1 MTESRIK
8 TSVVVSHGTHA
19 SSCGYCDSYGRS
31 IKFAFTAYLLTCQDY
46 QDLID
51 RGWRREN
58 NIGEENNN
66 IIITEGTYNPFDK
79 DDVSDVDNTDN
90 NKAKQQQ
97 SNKKPTKTFD
107 IIESIHES
115 EKIEGKHRFKIVLE
129 KSSFTKEKYQLYF
142 KYQTNVHD
150 DKEYEVSESGFRRF
164 LYEPSSKPNTP
175 GYGSFH
181 QCYYLDD
188 KLIAVAVLDILPS
201 CISSVYFFYDNDYS
215 AMQLGKYSAL
225 REIAMTL
232 ELYNEGLKDLQ
243 WYYMGYYIYSCQKMK
258 YKEQYKPSYLLDPV
272 TYEWYPIEKFTP
284 QFEKTKF
291 VTFSNIS
298 TSNTSL
304 KSMLDPRKVTDND
317 ISDLK
322 LFINGEIIPFRSSFI
337 KSTIIKNKLKNFYA
351 AVGRELA
358 IRMVNV
364 E

>member
-1 MTESRIK
+1 MRDCCCPQYTIRLDATKFQASKSQRKLISRFNRYI
-8 TSVVVSHGTHA
+8 
-19 SSCGYCDSYGRS
+19 
-31 IKFAFTAYLLTCQDY
+31 
-46 QDLID
+46 
-51 RGWRREN
+51 
-58 NIGEENNN
+58 
-66 IIITEGTYNPFDK
+66 EGTYNPFDK

-215 AMQLGKYSAL
+215 AMQLDQHLTKFINDINKDFPNLSNFQQTSYS
-225 REIAMTL
+225 
-232 ELYNEGLKDLQ
+232 N
-243 WYYMGYYIYSCQKMK
+243 YSCQP
-258 YKEQYKPSYLLDPV
+258 QSHFNSSIPNLFVASDV
-272 TYEWYPIEKFTP
+272 TKN
-284 QFEKTKF
+284 
-291 VTFSNIS
+291 S
-298 TSNTSL
+298 
-304 KSMLDPRKVTDND
+304 
-317 ISDLK
+317 K
-322 LFINGEIIPFRSSFI
+322 LIIPFI
-337 KSTIIKNKLKNFYA
+337 KVFPCLYMLSDFYPFLEPYRTLKNPIDNKILYKFLLPLTDLMVA
-351 AVGRELA
+351 ARASNIYSVHAIIIRVVRGQTPNKPPEFHELGDTGW
-358 IRMVNV
+358 NKKY
-364 E
+364 

>member
-1 MTESRIK
+1 MTESR
-8 TSVVVSHGTHA
+8 
-19 SSCGYCDSYGRS
+19 
-31 IKFAFTAYLLTCQDY
+31 
-46 QDLID
+46 
-51 RGWRREN
+51 
-58 NIGEENNN
+58 
-66 IIITEGTYNPFDK
+66 
-79 DDVSDVDNTDN
+79 
-90 NKAKQQQ
+90 
-97 SNKKPTKTFD
+97 
-107 IIESIHES
+107 
-115 EKIEGKHRFKIVLE
+115 
-129 KSSFTKEKYQLYF
+129 
-142 KYQTNVHD
+142 
-150 DKEYEVSESGFRRF
+150 
-164 LYEPSSKPNTP
+164 
-175 GYGSFH
+175 YGSFH

-272 TYEWYPIEKFTP
+272 IIGMLDPRK
-284 QFEKTKF
+284 
-291 VTFSNIS
+291 VTDNDI
-298 TSNTSL
+298 
-304 KSMLDPRKVTDND
+304 SMLDPRKVTDND

>member
-51 RGWRREN
+51 RGWRRSGDYVYKPN
-58 NIGEENNN
+58 MRDCCCPQYTIRLDATKFQASKSQRKLISRFNRYI
-66 IIITEGTYNPFDK
+66 EGTYNPFDK

-243 WYYMGYYIYSCQKMK
+243 WYYMG
-258 YKEQYKPSYLLDPV
+258 
-272 TYEWYPIEKFTP
+272 
-284 QFEKTKF
+284 
-291 VTFSNIS
+291 
-298 TSNTSL
+298 
-304 KSMLDPRKVTDND
+304 MLDPRKVTDND

>member
-51 RGWRREN
+51 RGWRRSGDYVYKPN
-58 NIGEENNN
+58 MRDCCCPQYTIRLDATKFQASKSQRKLISRFNRYI
-66 IIITEGTYNPFDK
+66 EGTYNPFDK

-107 IIESIHES
+107 LIESIHES
-115 EKIEGKHRFKIVLE
+115 EKIEGKHQFKIVLE

-150 DKEYEVSESGFRRF
+150 DKEYE
-164 LYEPSSKPNTP
+164 YEPSSKPDTP

-243 WYYMGYYIYSCQKMK
+243 WYYMG
-258 YKEQYKPSYLLDPV
+258 
-272 TYEWYPIEKFTP
+272 
-284 QFEKTKF
+284 
-291 VTFSNIS
+291 
-298 TSNTSL
+298 
-304 KSMLDPRKVTDND
+304 MLDPKKVTDND